1 MCGRQCYA
9 SSDSGVDTYINART
23 VRYFVNS
30 NASGDNGFDSNESG
44 VDSSARTVR

>member
-9 SSDSGVDTYINART
+9 SAESGVDSNART

-30 NASGDNGFDSNESG
+30 NASGDNGFDSNDSG
-44 VDSSARTVR
+44 VDSSARTVQ